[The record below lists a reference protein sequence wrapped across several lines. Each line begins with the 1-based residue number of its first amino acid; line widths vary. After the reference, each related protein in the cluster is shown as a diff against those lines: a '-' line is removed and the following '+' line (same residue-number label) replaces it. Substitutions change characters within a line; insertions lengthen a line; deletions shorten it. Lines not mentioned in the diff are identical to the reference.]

1 MAYDTKN
8 IRNVVLLGHP
18 GCGKTTFA
26 ETMLFE
32 SGMINRR
39 GTVEDQ
45 NTISDYTF
53 IEMERGNSIFSSL
66 MHAKWRDCKINIIDT
81 PGFDDFIGEV
91 ISSLKVADTALM
103 ILNAKGGVEV
113 GTELMWEYIEKFKT
127 PAMFVVNQ
135 LDHDKA
141 DYDTTLEQAK
151 QRFGNKVIP
160 VQFPLHTGI
169 GLNSIVDCLRMIMY
183 VFPDGGGKP
192 QKQPIPDTV
201 MEKAQEIHN

>member
-1 MAYDTKN
+1 MAYDTNN

-32 SGMINRR
+32 SGAIKRR

-53 IEMERGNSIFSSL
+53 IEMERKNSIFSSL
-66 MHAKWRDCKINIIDT
+66 MHAKWRNCKINIIDT

-103 ILNAKGGVEV
+103 IFNAKGGVEV
-113 GTELMWEYIEKFKT
+113 
-127 PAMFVVNQ
+127 
-135 LDHDKA
+135 
-141 DYDTTLEQAK
+141 
-151 QRFGNKVIP
+151 
-160 VQFPLHTGI
+160 
-169 GLNSIVDCLRMIMY
+169 
-183 VFPDGGGKP
+183 
-192 QKQPIPDTV
+192 
-201 MEKAQEIHN
+201 

>member
-32 SGMINRR
+32 SGALNRR

-45 NTISDYTF
+45 NTTSDYTF

-66 MHAKWRDCKINIIDT
+66 MHVKWRDCKINIIDT

-91 ISSLKVADTALM
+91 TSSLKVADTALM
-103 ILNAKGGVEV
+103 LLNAKGGVEV
-113 GTELMWEYIEKFKT
+113 GTELNWNYL
-127 PAMFVVNQ
+127 V
-135 LDHDKA
+135 
-141 DYDTTLEQAK
+141 AK
-151 QRFGNKVIP
+151 SLFGL
-160 VQFPLHTGI
+160 F
-169 GLNSIVDCLRMIMY
+169 
-183 VFPDGGGKP
+183 
-192 QKQPIPDTV
+192 
-201 MEKAQEIHN
+201 